1 MKTKVFIMLMLQC
14 FMSAEIWA
22 IDAENHMV
30 FEGKTWKGFEYDAE
44 GNRYQYDYYLSGDTV
59 IDGEVFMKCYC
70 YSERAER
77 EEMPGTRFVGSLR
90 EENGKVYGRINGNTV
105 LLYDFSLKP
114 GDFLYCDMSNPDE
127 CTFAHLHKDKIPA
140 FDIKGTN
147 YFCAIIL
154 KDIDTVY
161 GMDNVPRRRFN
172 FVAQRTEIL
181 EHDIH
186 VIEITDAV
194 HWIEG
199 VGAENYNPF
208 LTWDTQFNT
217 SYKYQLEECY
227 FNKTNL
233 FSRTYTTGIAL
244 SPDTQSSTAPANLYD
259 LQGRRIQGEPQGK
272 GIYVK
277 NGKKFVMK

>member
-1 MKTKVFIMLMLQC
+1 MKTKVFILLILQC
-14 FMSAEIWA
+14 FLSAGISALSAE
-22 IDAENHMV
+22 NLMV

-59 IDGEVFMKCYC
+59 IDGEVYMKCYC

-77 EEMPGTRFVGSLR
+77 EDMGGTRFVGALR
-90 EENGKVYGRINGNTV
+90 EENGKVYGRIYGNTV
-105 LLYDFSLKP
+105 LLYDFSLEP

-127 CTFAHLHKDKIPA
+127 QCFAYLHRDKVPA
-140 FDIKGTN
+140 FDVKGTN

-181 EHDIH
+181 DRDIH
-186 VIEITDAV
+186 VIEIPDAV

-227 FNKTNL
+227 IEKTNL
-233 FSRTYTTGIAL
+233 YSRTYTTGIVL
-244 SPDTQSSTAPANLYD
+244 PYKELNSPKSANLYD
-259 LQGRRIQGEPQGK
+259 LKGRRVAGNHNGTGLYIQ
-272 GIYVK
+272 
-277 NGKKFVMK
+277 NGKKFVKK